1 METKVFKIPDGEGG
15 WTFKVQGPDG
25 TWVETDEKGSP
36 IQDDRDGLSGRSDVP
51 KGRASRRTGKKE
63 ISLPVHVNLKM
74 PAAEYRALSR
84 YVHWRSLNEDIHLTV
99 TEVVVT
105 AVRTLLKKD
114 RQFVDYLRSRDGGPG
129 EDHFQ

>member
-36 IQDDRDGLSGRSDVP
+36 LQDNRVGLPVHSEVP
-51 KGRASRRTGKKE
+51 KGRASRKAGTKD
-63 ISLPVHVNLKM
+63 SAMSVHVNLKM
-74 PAAEYRALSR
+74 PAEDYRALSR

-105 AVRTLLKKD
+105 AVRALLKKD
-114 RQFVDYLRSRDGGPG
+114 RQFVDYMRSRDGGSG
-129 EDHFQ
+129 ESHSQ

>member
-36 IQDDRDGLSGRSDVP
+36 LQDNRVGLPAHSEVP
-51 KGRASRRTGKKE
+51 KGRASRRAVTKD
-63 ISLPVHVNLKM
+63 STMPVHVNLKM
-74 PAAEYRALSR
+74 PAEDYRALSR

-129 EDHFQ
+129 EDHSQ

>member
-36 IQDDRDGLSGRSDVP
+36 IQKDRDGLSGRSDVP
-51 KGRASRRTGKKE
+51 KGRASRRAVTKD
-63 ISLPVHVNLKM
+63 STMPVHVNLKM
-74 PAAEYRALSR
+74 PAEEYRALSR

-114 RQFVDYLRSRDGGPG
+114 RQFVDYLRSRDGGTG
-129 EDHFQ
+129 EDHSQ